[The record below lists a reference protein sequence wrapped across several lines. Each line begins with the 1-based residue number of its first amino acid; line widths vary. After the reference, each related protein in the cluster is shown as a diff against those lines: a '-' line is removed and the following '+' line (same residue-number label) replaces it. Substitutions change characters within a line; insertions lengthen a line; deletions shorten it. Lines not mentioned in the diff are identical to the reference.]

1 MLERRHWRNLDYYF
15 VGSIVAILAVS
26 LAVLSS
32 AGANMASDPYYYV
45 KKQLI
50 WIVLGFAG
58 MFLMLLIDYE
68 QLKRYHHALYVF
80 NLILLV
86 AVFLIGHQAKGA
98 QRWINLGFFLL
109 QPSEFAKIITII
121 TLACFLDKR
130 QGRLNRWQD
139 LILPFGYVALPM
151 LLILKQPDLG
161 TSLVLL
167 AILFGMLYVGGAN
180 PRLLLIIAGSGI
192 AIAGLA
198 LFAHFRFGVPLP
210 LEDYQL
216 RRLVV
221 VLNPYND
228 GQGGTGAGYH
238 VIQSQIAIG
247 SGGWWG
253 VGWRQGSQ
261 AQLNFLPEH
270 HTDFIFSVVGEELGF
285 VRAVGVLGL
294 YFILLYRILRIAA
307 NARDMFGALL
317 AGGVASTFAFHILVN
332 VGMTTGIMPV
342 TGIPLPLFSYGGSSM
357 LANMLALGLVLN
369 VNLRRQK
376 ILF

>member
-15 VGSIVAILAVS
+15 VGSIAAILAVS

-50 WIVLGFAG
+50 WILIGLVG
-58 MFLMLLIDYE
+58 MFLVLLIDYE

-80 NLILLV
+80 NLILLA

-109 QPSEFAKIITII
+109 QPSEFAKTITII

-139 LILPFGYVALPM
+139 LILPFVYVALPM

-180 PRLLLIIAGSGI
+180 TRLLLIIAGSGI

-198 LFAHFRFGVPLP
+198 LFAHFRFGLPLP

-294 YFILLYRILRIAA
+294 YFVLLYRMLRIAA
-307 NARDMFGALL
+307 HAKDMFGALL
-317 AGGVASTFAFHILVN
+317 VSGVASTFAFHILVN

>member
-1 MLERRHWRNLDYYF
+1 MLERRLWRNLDYYF
-15 VGSIVAILAVS
+15 IGSIIALLLIS

-32 AGANMASDPYYYV
+32 AGASVATTPYFYAQ
-45 KKQLI
+45 KQLL
-50 WIVLGFAG
+50 WILLGLG
-58 MFLMLLIDYE
+58 GLTLMLFIDYE
-68 QLKRYHHALYVF
+68 QLKRYHLPLYAL
-80 NLILLV
+80 NLVLLA
-86 AVFLIGHQAKGA
+86 AVMFFGYEAKGA
-98 QRWINLGFFLL
+98 QRWIDMGPFRL
-109 QPSEFAKIITII
+109 QPSEFAKTITVI

-139 LILPFGYVALPM
+139 LILPFMYVAGPM

-161 TSLVLL
+161 TALALL
-167 AILFGMLYVGGAN
+167 AILFGMLFVAGAN
-180 PRLLLIIAGSGI
+180 TRLLMLIIGG
-192 AIAGLA
+192 GLLLVAAA
-198 LFAHFRFGVPLP
+198 LFAHFHYGLPLP

-221 VLNPYND
+221 FLNPYND

-238 VIQSQIAIG
+238 PIQSQIAIG

-261 AQLNFLPEH
+261 VQLNFLPEH

-285 VRAVGVLGL
+285 VRTMGVLAC
-294 YFILLYRILRIAA
+294 YFLLLYRMLRIAA
-307 NARDMFGALL
+307 QSKDMFGALL
-317 AGGVASTFAFHILVN
+317 VSGVISTFTFHILVN
-332 VGMTTGIMPV
+332 IGMTIGIMPV
-342 TGIPLPLFSYGGSSM
+342 TGIPLPLFSYGGSAM

>member
-15 VGSIVAILAVS
+15 VGSVAAILAVS

-32 AGANMASDPYYYV
+32 AGANMAPDPYYYV

-50 WIVLGFAG
+50 WILIGLVGL
-58 MFLMLLIDYE
+58 FLVLLIDYE

-80 NLILLV
+80 NLILLA

-109 QPSEFAKIITII
+109 QPSEFAKTITII

-139 LILPFGYVALPM
+139 LILPFVYVALPM

-198 LFAHFRFGVPLP
+198 LFAHFRFGLPLP

-294 YFILLYRILRIAA
+294 YFVLLYRMLRIAA
-307 NARDMFGALL
+307 HAKDMFGALL
-317 AGGVASTFAFHILVN
+317 VSGVASTFAFHILVN

>member
-15 VGSIVAILAVS
+15 VGSVAAILAVS

-50 WIVLGFAG
+50 WILIGLVG
-58 MFLMLLIDYE
+58 MFLVLLIDYE

-80 NLILLV
+80 NLILLA

-109 QPSEFAKIITII
+109 QPSEFAKTITII

-139 LILPFGYVALPM
+139 LILPFVYVALPM

-180 PRLLLIIAGSGI
+180 TRLLLIIAGSGI

-198 LFAHFRFGVPLP
+198 LFAHFRFGLPLP

-294 YFILLYRILRIAA
+294 YFVLLYRMLRIAA
-307 NARDMFGALL
+307 HAKDMFGALL
-317 AGGVASTFAFHILVN
+317 VSGVASTFAFHILVN

>member
-15 VGSIVAILAVS
+15 VGSVAAILAVS

-32 AGANMASDPYYYV
+32 AGANMAPDPYYYV

-50 WIVLGFAG
+50 WILIGLVGL
-58 MFLMLLIDYE
+58 FLVLLIDYE

-80 NLILLV
+80 NLILLA
-86 AVFLIGHQAKGA
+86 AVLLIGHQAKGA

-109 QPSEFAKIITII
+109 QPSEFAKTITII

-139 LILPFGYVALPM
+139 LILPFVYVALPM

-198 LFAHFRFGVPLP
+198 LFAHFRFGLPLP

-294 YFILLYRILRIAA
+294 YFVLLYRMLRIAA
-307 NARDMFGALL
+307 HAKDMFGALL
-317 AGGVASTFAFHILVN
+317 VSGVASTFAFHILVN